1 MLKKIFCALA
11 GGIYIRSRSDN
22 IATQHSMCGENSFT
36 GYLLADLM
44 KDTSDLLL
52 SIQKQNYIILHW
64 VIATQILSS
73 PHQDSN
79 SIYIPS
85 FELIIL
91 HELSSFVCHNT
102 LLRLLIV
109 EFNTQRSRCIFLAST
124 NETNY

>member
-1 MLKKIFCALA
+1 MW
-11 GGIYIRSRSDN
+11 D
-22 IATQHSMCGENSFT
+22 ENSFT
-36 GYLLADLM
+36 GYPLADLM

-91 HELSSFVCHNT
+91 HELSSFVCHNI
-102 LLRLLIV
+102 LLRILIV